1 MTDKSTVAATM
12 RGKLETAFSPIS
24 LDIINESHLHSGHAG
39 SPGTGHSHFRVT
51 IVSEDFRGLSRVA
64 CHRRVNDVLS
74 DELNGVIHALALTTA
89 VPA

>member
-39 SPGTGHSHFRVT
+39 
-51 IVSEDFRGLSRVA
+51 
-64 CHRRVNDVLS
+64 
-74 DELNGVIHALALTTA
+74 
-89 VPA
+89 